1 MNYSILLITCFITI
15 TTKLAW
21 AYKNVVIMHG
31 FMSYPQVFDYFKTL
45 INEYHPNTP
54 VTVIDMY
61 DRLSSVTDIWTQV
74 EHIGE
79 SVKPILTNTSSE
91 GTVLICY
98 SQGGLICRGL
108 LATLDHNVQ
117 TFISLSS
124 PLSGQYGMS
133 KWMNNYF
140 ARFTTHNI
148 FWLFYTFIGQKF
160 SVAQYWNDPHHQ
172 TLYRRYSSFLAVL
185 NNQSEIMDPRSHEFR
200 DKFLKIHNLVLI
212 GGPDDEVITP
222 WQSSQFGTYDDS
234 ESVLSMKDQEWFIND
249 AFGLKTLQMKGNIH
263 TYTIPG
269 VRHSEWREK
278 KQVFD
283 TCIKPW
289 L

>member
-15 TTKLAW
+15 TTKLAS

-45 INEYHPNTP
+45 IDEYHPNTP

-124 PLSGQYGMS
+124 PLSGHYGMS

-148 FWLFYTFIGQKF
+148 FRLFYTFPGQKF
-160 SVAQYWNDPHHQ
+160 SVAQYWN
-172 TLYRRYSSFLAVL
+172 
-185 NNQSEIMDPRSHEFR
+185 EFR
-200 DKFLKIHNLVLI
+200 DKFLKIHNLVLV

-234 ESVLSMKDQEWFIND
+234 ESVLLMKDQEWFIND
-249 AFGLKTLQMKGNIH
+249 AFGLKTLHMKGNIH